1 MFLRRSY
8 LISVAGAALLMLL
21 EPASASAQT
30 ADELFDARTLQEIR
44 LFVNAQDLQL
54 LHQNFADNTY
64 YPADLLWRDQ
74 RVRNIGIR
82 SRGSGSRNGT
92 KLGLKLDFNNYV
104 DGQKFLGFKDLV
116 LDNLW
121 QDPAMLRERTSMALF
136 ARLGQPAPREAFVR
150 LYINDTYQGL
160 YAIVE
165 PVDKDF
171 LKRTTGEND
180 GYLFEYE
187 WVSNFYGEDL
197 GDELAPYKAI
207 FSAETHEDEPD
218 YALYQDVRFMF
229 REINAQDDAGWV
241 DRVDDFLDLKQFV
254 TQAAI
259 ESYLSEL
266 DGLIGAWGMNN
277 FYLYRPGNSRQ
288 HRLFPWDKD
297 NTFQTGDSSVLLR
310 AEENNILR
318 RALARDDLRALYL
331 QVLEDC
337 ARTSL
342 QDDWMAQ
349 EIAITGDLVTAAA
362 HEDTLKP
369 VTNAAFDAALQFLKD
384 FAATRPA
391 NVLQQIAI
399 LRGETPP
406 EQSVP

>member
-1 MFLRRSY
+1 MVFRRSS
-8 LISVAGAALLMLL
+8 LIFAAGAALFLLL
-21 EPASASAQT
+21 EPAPVSAQT

-64 YPADLLWRDQ
+64 YPADMVWRDA

-121 QDPAMLRERTSMALF
+121 QDPGMLRERTSMALF

-187 WVSNFYGEDL
+187 WVDNFYGEDL
-197 GDELAPYKAI
+197 GEDLAAYKAR
-207 FSAETHEDEPD
+207 FSPETHEDEPD
-218 YALYQDVRFMF
+218 YALYQDVYYMF
-229 REINAQDDAGWV
+229 REVNAQDTAGWEN
-241 DRVDDFLDLKQFV
+241 RVDDFLDLRQFV

-259 ESYLSEL
+259 ETFLSEL
-266 DGLIGAWGMNN
+266 DGLIGGWGMNN
-277 FYLYRPGNSRQ
+277 FYLYRPGGSRQ

-297 NTFQTGDSSVLLR
+297 NTFQASDSSILLR
-310 AEENNILR
+310 AEENHILS

-337 ARTSL
+337 AHAAV
-342 QDDWMAQ
+342 QDDWLAQ
-349 EIAITGDLVTAAA
+349 EIAITGDLVTASA

-369 VTNAAFDAALQFLKD
+369 ISNADFDAALQFLKD
-384 FAATRPA
+384 FAAARPA
-391 NVLQQIAI
+391 NVLKQIAI
-399 LRGETPP
+399 LKGEAPP
-406 EQSVP
+406 EDSVR